1 VRRSVLLPRNI
12 AQLGLVP
19 RFNVDLGKKMQDGR
33 MRKFIGVCGCL
44 AAAILLLAT
53 ETWAS
58 TQQPA
63 SGVAK
68 VVGTVQAISG
78 KTLTVIPDSGASTS
92 VSIEDGTKLLQIE
105 PGKTDLKEATPLQ
118 FSDLQT
124 GDRVLVRGILADDGK
139 TIRAASLIAVK
150 KAALAEKQAKER
162 AEWQRGVG
170 GLVKSIDAAAGTA
183 TITTNGMSANN
194 EVLVHFTKDTM
205 LRRYASDSTRFD
217 SAKVAPVSEIQVADQ
232 LRARGTRN
240 ASGAEFDA
248 VEIVSGTF
256 RSIAGLVTSS
266 DASSNTVVVQDLATK
281 TPVTLKIT
289 AESQMRKLPPQFAEG
304 IAARLRNQ
312 GSGAATPPAGA
323 AQAQGASSAQGGQ
336 QAPANPQPG
345 SAGGGQQGSRG
356 AGGDFQQMIVRM
368 PAATLSD
375 LQKGDAVMVVTTQ
388 GNGKDPLTV
397 ITLLDGVEAIL
408 RASPKGGQ
416 DMILSPWSLGGGEP
430 TGR

>member
-1 VRRSVLLPRNI
+1 
-12 AQLGLVP
+12 
-19 RFNVDLGKKMQDGR
+19 MQDCW
-33 MRKFIGVCGCL
+33 MRKIIGVYGCL
-44 AAAILLLAT
+44 AVAILALAT
-53 ETWAS
+53 ETRAS
-58 TQQPA
+58 TQQAP
-63 SGVAK
+63 SGSAK
-68 VVGTVQAISG
+68 VVGTVQTIFG

-92 VSIEDGTKLLQIE
+92 VSVEDATMLLQIE

-150 KAALAEKQAKER
+150 KGALAEKQAKER

-170 GLVKSIDAAAGTA
+170 GLVKSIDAAAGAA
-183 TITTNGMSANN
+183 TIASNGISANK
-194 EVLVHFTKDTM
+194 EVLVHFTKDTI

-217 SAKVAPVSEIQVADQ
+217 SAKVAPVGEIHVADQ

-240 ASGAEFDA
+240 ASGTEFDA

-256 RSIAGLVTSS
+256 RCIAGLVTSS
-266 DASSNTVVVQDLATK
+266 DASRNTVVVQDLASK
-281 TPVTLKIT
+281 TPVTLTIT
-289 AESQMRKLPPQFAEG
+289 AESQMRKLPAQFAQG
-304 IAARLRNQ
+304 IAVRLRNQ
-312 GSGAATPPAGA
+312 ANAATTPASGAAQPAP
-323 AQAQGASSAQGGQ
+323 AQQGASQAPANSQQGGTPGGQQGGQ
-336 QAPANPQPG
+336 QDA
-345 SAGGGQQGSRG
+345 RG
-356 AGGDFQQMIVRM
+356 AGGDFQQMIARM

-430 TGR
+430 SGN